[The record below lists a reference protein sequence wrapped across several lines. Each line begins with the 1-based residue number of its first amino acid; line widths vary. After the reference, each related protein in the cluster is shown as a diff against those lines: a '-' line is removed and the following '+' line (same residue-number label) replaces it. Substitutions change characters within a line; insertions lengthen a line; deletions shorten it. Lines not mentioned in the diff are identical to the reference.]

1 LERNHLTS
9 TPDISFQLRQAF
21 MQSIAQ
27 KIGLEIREVEQ
38 NNLEQKIWQRIKAL
52 QLTTPEQ
59 YYQFLQVLGTESDR
73 EWQHLAELLTNNE
86 SYFFRDREQL
96 NLLRNQIFPQ
106 LIRQKRQ
113 QEDLT
118 LRVWSA
124 GCSTGQEPYSLAII
138 LRELLLDL
146 DAWDLTIFGTDID
159 LAALN
164 QARAGIY
171 SDWSFRNTE
180 PRIKRRYFQAV
191 ARNYQIE
198 PLIRQMVTFQK
209 LNLLTDSFPQLFSHL
224 RDIDLIVCR
233 NVFIYFGSSTI
244 GEILAKFYNT
254 LRPAGYLLVGH
265 SELTGQNLSR
275 FQAQFYPQ
283 SLIYQRREVN
293 SMASSASLPSIKNRQ
308 QSILEIAETPPIRNR
323 QSIVPNVKGQN
334 APSCFIP
341 QKTEILEVS
350 STSVNRLL
358 PNLPPNS
365 VPTLETVGVAQAT
378 LTAEDTQQLLQQ
390 AEHLWQQKQSNLA
403 IKKAEQLLALQPQN
417 IRACCLLGKIYLELN
432 QIDLAMHMS
441 DRGLAID
448 PVNLDLHYLL
458 GEIALQ
464 QGDLFTAKKVFKKI
478 IYLDAESIKAPIELS
493 RIYQQE
499 GDSTRASKMAQ
510 QSIKKLQKLP
520 QSQILPTCNNLTVAE
535 ILFEL
540 QTN

>member
-1 LERNHLTS
+1 LTS
-9 TPDISFQLRQAF
+9 TPNISFQLRQAF

-38 NNLEQKIWQRIKAL
+38 NNLEQKIWQRIKVL
-52 QLTTPEQ
+52 KLTTPEQ
-59 YYQFLQVLGTESDR
+59 YYQFLHVLGTKSDR

-96 NLLRNQIFPQ
+96 NLLKNQIFPQ
-106 LIRQKRQ
+106 LIQQKRQ

-171 SDWSFRNTE
+171 SDWSFRSTE
-180 PRIKRRYFQAV
+180 PRIKRQYFQPV

-209 LNLLTDSFPQLFSHL
+209 LNLLTDSFPQLFSYL

-275 FQAQFYPQ
+275 FQAQIFPQ
-283 SLIYQRREVN
+283 SLIYQRREAN
-293 SMASSASLPSIKNRQ
+293 SIASTAASLSSIKNRQ
-308 QSILEIAETPPIRNR
+308 QSILEIVETPPIKNG
-323 QSIVPNVKGQN
+323 QGIVPNVKGQN

-350 STSVNRLL
+350 STPVNQLL

-365 VPTLETVGVAQAT
+365 VPALKTVGVSPAT
-378 LTAEDTQQLLQQ
+378 LTEEESQKLLQQ
-390 AEHLWQQKQSNLA
+390 VENLWQQKQSNLA

-417 IRACCLLGKIYLELN
+417 TRAYCLLSKIYLELD
-432 QIDLAMHMS
+432 QIDLAMRMS
-441 DRGLAID
+441 DRALAID
-448 PVNLDLHYLL
+448 PVNLDIHYLL

-478 IYLDAESIKAPIELS
+478 IYLDAESIKAPIALS

-499 GDSTRASKMAQ
+499 GDSTRASKMTQ

-535 ILFEL
+535 LLFEL